1 MGDSSAPKS
10 YPRVVGISIP
20 RTPWTAK
27 FCDLKIVCGEAVFEV
42 HKIIACSS
50 SPSIASVLDKD
61 GSLNVVAIQD
71 SEPEVVEKVIDYMY
85 TAVYQ
90 YQSGAAKSSPD
101 AVNDQSEKKAAAGQE
116 VVKFG
121 TQGPTPE
128 SSKPGT
134 PDSHPCTENEG
145 DQKQQGCLSNAG
157 QELLFHARVC
167 CLADRLGI
175 LTLRDFARGKVSA
188 VLEKSFMDAV
198 FQFKEFIE
206 LCFNHST
213 DKELQGLA
221 IKHAVAHYV
230 VLDHAGAFPKSTTPA
245 AFFAEVCSKL
255 VYRED
260 DNIFSEVKAE
270 LVRVK
275 EEARKMEDDRNSELS
290 KTKEEATRV
299 QASHDAELAK
309 WKERVRALKGELR
322 TTKDDWHA
330 EKQRL
335 SADLANEK
343 AMSDKYA
350 SQLNQK
356 HSELV
361 DLKLLN
367 EQQVNKE
374 ALWSNELENMKQ
386 WKQHCDMIAQFF
398 KKHRKCLN
406 KECNK
411 KLSALTFDAK
421 APWHTCRHCNS
432 SYSLKEIMEG
442 GSTRLD
448 AMLRGCSNVNKAH
461 DIHLNTNS

>member
-27 FCDLKIVCGEAVFEV
+27 FCDLKIVCGDAAYEV

-90 YQSGAAKSSPD
+90 YRSGISKTSPD
-101 AVNDQSEKKAAAGQE
+101 AVKIQSEKEAAEPVTGQE
-116 VVKFG
+116 VVHFG

-134 PDSHPCTENEG
+134 PGSSPCSENEG
-145 DQKQQGCLSNAG
+145 DQKKQGCLSNAG
-157 QELLFHARVC
+157 QELLFHTRVC

-230 VLDHAGAFPKSTTPA
+230 VLEHAGAFPKSTTPA

-260 DNIFSEVKAE
+260 DSVFSEMKAE

-275 EEARKMEDDRNSELS
+275 EEAKKMEDDRNSELS
-290 KTKEEATRV
+290 RAREEASKMK
-299 QASHDAELAK
+299 ASHDAELAK

-361 DLKLLN
+361 DLKRLN
-367 EQQVNKE
+367 QQQVIKM
-374 ALWSNELENMKQ
+374 ALCSGELENMKQ

-398 KKHRKCLN
+398 QKHKKCLN
-406 KECNK
+406 KECNE
-411 KLSALTFDAK
+411 KLSALGFNAK
-421 APWHTCRHCNS
+421 GPRHTCRHCNS
-432 SYSLKEIMEG
+432 IHYLKEIMEG
-442 GSTRLD
+442 GST
-448 AMLRGCSNVNKAH
+448 
-461 DIHLNTNS
+461 